1 MTSDK
6 FCCLCGKDIPLEDI
20 PHDLF
25 ICVNCCPILE
35 EHRLKDKIELFKY
48 SLGGDTYGGC
58 SVY

>member
-25 ICVNCCPILE
+25 ICARCCPKLE
-35 EHRLKDKIELFKY
+35 EERMKDKRELLL
-48 SLGGDTYGGC
+48 SRITGC
-58 SVY
+58 NTRGI